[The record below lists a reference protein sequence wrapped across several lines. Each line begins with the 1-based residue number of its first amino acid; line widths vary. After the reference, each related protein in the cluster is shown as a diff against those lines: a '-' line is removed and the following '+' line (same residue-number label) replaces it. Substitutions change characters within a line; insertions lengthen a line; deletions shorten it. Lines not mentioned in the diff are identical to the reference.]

1 MEKLTLKSNI
11 QPAVMSFNLQEI
23 KSNLDARLED
33 YRKLV
38 VTEDSLAGCKN
49 ASRELASFRNR
60 LDEFRKTQKKEAE
73 KPINTFE
80 KEVKDLIEQVKE
92 AEKPLNDALEVYA
105 EKERQKKR
113 DFAKSKFKEAAEQ
126 IGLRPEYCA
135 MFVSRKEFTNVNT
148 TLKSIRE
155 DVQAQAEAL
164 RQKQDEHDRNIALIQ
179 ETVETENARIQVK
192 LSPEEFL
199 EEFERT
205 DDVLEVIRKIKKRA
219 EDIFQQEKRLE
230 EERLERERKEK
241 ERLEQER
248 LQRER
253 EEQERMKQE
262 QLEMERQEQERLA
275 AEEAAAKATE
285 TAVDGNAPA
294 DTADMGEAITIPS
307 ELFDSIVMPASPD
320 GNETAVP
327 SMAVPG
333 GAEMEESAREKDR
346 REAAAPAPQVKS
358 EKQFEVTF
366 RVTGGFEVL
375 RTLNQYLKENGIAYS
390 VLEQKKI

>member
-92 AEKPLNDALEVYA
+92 AEKPLNDALEVYS

-135 MFVSRKEFTNVNT
+135 MFVSKKEFTNVNT

-230 EERLERERKEK
+230 EER
-241 ERLEQER
+241 
-248 LQRER
+248 
-253 EEQERMKQE
+253 
-262 QLEMERQEQERLA
+262 QEQERLA

-307 ELFDSIVMPASPD
+307 ELFDSIVTPASPD

-333 GAEMEESAREKDR
+333 GAEMEEAAREKDR

>member
-11 QPAVMSFNLQEI
+11 KPAVMSCNLQEI
-23 KSNLDARLED
+23 KANLDARLED

-38 VTEDSLAGCKN
+38 VTEDSLTGCKN
-49 ASRELASFRNR
+49 ASRELVSFRNR

-73 KPINTFE
+73 KPINTFD

-113 DFAKSKFKEAAEQ
+113 DFAESKFKEVAEQ

-135 MFVSRKEFTNVNT
+135 LFVRKKEFTNVST

-164 RQKQDEHDRNIALIQ
+164 KQKQDEHDRNISLIR
-179 ETVETENARIQVK
+179 EAVETENARIQVK

-205 DDVLEVIRKIKKRA
+205 DDVLGVIRKIKKRA

-230 EERLERERKEK
+230 EERLERERKKK

-248 LQRER
+248 LRREQ
-253 EEQERMKQE
+253 EEQERMKRE
-262 QLEMERQEQERLA
+262 QMEMERQEQERLA
-275 AEEAAAKATE
+275 AEEAAAKFSSR
-285 TAVDGNAPA
+285 TAEDGNALA
-294 DTADMGEAITIPS
+294 DASDMGEAITIPS
-307 ELFDSIVMPASPD
+307 ELFDSVATPAK
-320 GNETAVP
+320 EAP
-327 SMAVPG
+327 SMAGLG
-333 GAEMEESAREKDR
+333 GAGRATVS
-346 REAAAPAPQVKS
+346 AAPEEKA

-366 RVTGGFEVL
+366 RVTGGFEIL
-375 RTLNQYLKENGIAYS
+375 RTLNQYMKENGIAYT

>member
-1 MEKLTLKSNI
+1 MEKLTLNSNI

-92 AEKPLNDALEVYA
+92 AEKPLNDALEVYS

-135 MFVSRKEFTNVNT
+135 MFVSKKEFTNVNT

-179 ETVETENARIQVK
+179 ETVEIG
-192 LSPEEFL
+192 
-199 EEFERT
+199 
-205 DDVLEVIRKIKKRA
+205 RA
-219 EDIFQQEKRLE
+219 H
-230 EERLERERKEK
+230 
-241 ERLEQER
+241 
-248 LQRER
+248 
-253 EEQERMKQE
+253 
-262 QLEMERQEQERLA
+262 
-275 AEEAAAKATE
+275 
-285 TAVDGNAPA
+285 V
-294 DTADMGEAITIPS
+294 
-307 ELFDSIVMPASPD
+307 
-320 GNETAVP
+320 
-327 SMAVPG
+327 
-333 GAEMEESAREKDR
+333 
-346 REAAAPAPQVKS
+346 
-358 EKQFEVTF
+358 
-366 RVTGGFEVL
+366 
-375 RTLNQYLKENGIAYS
+375 
-390 VLEQKKI
+390 

>member
-1 MEKLTLKSNI
+1 MEKLTLNSNI

-92 AEKPLNDALEVYA
+92 AEKPLNDALEVYS

-135 MFVSRKEFTNVNT
+135 MFVSKKEFTNVNT

-179 ETVETENARIQVK
+179 ETVETEDARIQVK
-192 LSPEEFL
+192 LSHEEFM
-199 EEFERT
+199 EEYERT
-205 DDVLEVIRKIKKRA
+205 DDVLGVIRKIKKRA

-248 LQRER
+248 LRREQ

-262 QLEMERQEQERLA
+262 QLEMERQERERLA
-275 AEEAAAKATE
+275 AEEAASKSAAE
-285 TAVDGNAPA
+285 TAETGNAQTDVP
-294 DTADMGEAITIPS
+294 DMGEAITIPS
-307 ELFDSIVMPASPD
+307 ELFDSIATPVSAVLD
-320 GNETAVP
+320 KRETP
-327 SMAVPG
+327 SMAAPG
-333 GAEMEESAREKDR
+333 GTCAGETGREV
-346 REAAAPAPQVKS
+346 AAAENAPDVKI

-366 RVTGGFEVL
+366 RVTGGFDAL
-375 RTLNQYLKENGIAYS
+375 RTLNQYLKEKGIAYQ
-390 VLEQKKI
+390 VLEQKKL